1 MSSSTSITAII
12 PQLPSL
18 DLARTSQFYQ
28 QLGFREIGRYPALLL
43 LQFDAQELHF
53 WLTTDATL
61 GATSSCYLRVQHI
74 DALHAR
80 YAAMPGLLRAEHQL
94 APRPWGMHE
103 FYLIDPDGNLLKFGE
118 PTQQV
123 VPRT

>member
-18 DLARTSQFYQ
+18 DLARSSQFYQ
-28 QLGFREIGRYPALLL
+28 QLGFREIGHYPALLL

-61 GATSSCYLRVQHI
+61 GATSSCYLRVQQI
-74 DALHAR
+74 EVLHAR
-80 YAAMPGLLRAEHQL
+80 YAAIPGLLQAEYQL
-94 APRPWGMHE
+94 APRPWGMNE

-123 VPRT
+123 APRT